1 MRLFIAMNKTLWL
14 RLIAISGALSVM
26 FGAFG
31 AHGLED
37 RLSASYLDTFN
48 TAVRYQILH
57 SLALLGIICL
67 PDHLVKLRT
76 LHWVA
81 ISFAA
86 GVLLFSGSLYLLVL
100 FDSIC
105 PQDLIGLLEGFLFF
119 YHLHKLFLLYV
130 CYLLGQA
137 NKL

>member
-1 MRLFIAMNKTLWL
+1 MCGFFIAMNKILWL
-14 RLIAISGALSVM
+14 RLIAISGALSVT

-48 TAVRYQILH
+48 TAVRYQFLH
-57 SLALLGIICL
+57 TLALLGIICL

-76 LHWVA
+76 LHWVS

-100 FDSIC
+100 FDIPSLGVIT
-105 PQDLIGLLEGFLFF
+105 PIGGAALILGWVLL
-119 YHLHKLFLLYV
+119 LLSV
-130 CYLLGQA
+130 RR
-137 NKL
+137 N

>member
-1 MRLFIAMNKTLWL
+1 VRLFIAMNKTLWL
-14 RLIAISGALSVM
+14 RLIAISGALSIM

-48 TAVRYQILH
+48 TAVRYQFLH
-57 SLALLGIICL
+57 TLALLGIICL

-76 LHWVA
+76 LHWVS
-81 ISFAA
+81 ISFAV

-100 FDSIC
+100 FDIPSLGVIT
-105 PQDLIGLLEGFLFF
+105 PIGGAALILGWVLL
-119 YHLHKLFLLYV
+119 LLSV
-130 CYLLGQA
+130 RR
-137 NKL
+137 N

>member
-14 RLIAISGALSVM
+14 RLIAISGALSIM

-48 TAVRYQILH
+48 TAVRYQFLH
-57 SLALLGIICL
+57 TLALLGIICL

-76 LHWVA
+76 LHWVS

-100 FDSIC
+100 FDIPSLGVIT
-105 PQDLIGLLEGFLFF
+105 PIGGAALILGWVLL
-119 YHLHKLFLLYV
+119 LLSV
-130 CYLLGQA
+130 RRH
-137 NKL
+137 

>member
-1 MRLFIAMNKTLWL
+1 MCGFFIAMNKVLWL

-57 SLALLGIICL
+57 TLALLGIICL

-100 FDSIC
+100 FDIPSLGVIT
-105 PQDLIGLLEGFLFF
+105 PIGGAALILGWVLL
-119 YHLHKLFLLYV
+119 LLSV
-130 CYLLGQA
+130 RR
-137 NKL
+137 N

>member
-14 RLIAISGALSVM
+14 RLIAISGALSIM

-37 RLSASYLDTFN
+37 RLSPSYLDTFN
-48 TAVRYQILH
+48 TAVRYQFLH
-57 SLALLGIICL
+57 TLALLGIICL

-76 LHWVA
+76 LHWVS
-81 ISFAA
+81 ISFAV

-100 FDSIC
+100 FDIPSLGVIT
-105 PQDLIGLLEGFLFF
+105 PIGGAALILGWVLL
-119 YHLHKLFLLYV
+119 LLSV
-130 CYLLGQA
+130 RR
-137 NKL
+137 N

>member
-1 MRLFIAMNKTLWL
+1 MNKTLWL
-14 RLIAISGALSVM
+14 RLIAISGALSIM

-100 FDSIC
+100 FDIPSLGVIT
-105 PQDLIGLLEGFLFF
+105 PIGGAALILGWVLL
-119 YHLHKLFLLYV
+119 LLSV
-130 CYLLGQA
+130 RR
-137 NKL
+137 N

>member
-1 MRLFIAMNKTLWL
+1 MCGFFIAMNKILWL
-14 RLIAISGALSVM
+14 RLIAISGALSVT

-48 TAVRYQILH
+48 TAVRYQFLH
-57 SLALLGIICL
+57 TLALLGIICL

-100 FDSIC
+100 FDIPSLGMIT
-105 PQDLIGLLEGFLFF
+105 PIGGASLILGWVLL
-119 YHLHKLFLLYV
+119 LLSV
-130 CYLLGQA
+130 RRH
-137 NKL
+137 

>member
-1 MRLFIAMNKTLWL
+1 MCGFFIAMNKTLWL
-14 RLIAISGALSVM
+14 RLIAISGALSIM

-48 TAVRYQILH
+48 TAVRYQILR

-100 FDSIC
+100 FDIPSLGMIT
-105 PQDLIGLLEGFLFF
+105 PIGGASLILGWVLL
-119 YHLHKLFLLYV
+119 LLSV
-130 CYLLGQA
+130 RRH
-137 NKL
+137 

>member
-1 MRLFIAMNKTLWL
+1 MCGFFIAMNKTLWL

-100 FDSIC
+100 FDIPSLGVIT
-105 PQDLIGLLEGFLFF
+105 PIGGAALILGWVLL
-119 YHLHKLFLLYV
+119 LLSV
-130 CYLLGQA
+130 RR
-137 NKL
+137 N

>member
-1 MRLFIAMNKTLWL
+1 MNKTLWL
-14 RLIAISGALSVM
+14 RLIAISGALSIM

-57 SLALLGIICL
+57 TLALLGIICL

-76 LHWVA
+76 LHWVS

-100 FDSIC
+100 FDIPSLGVIT
-105 PQDLIGLLEGFLFF
+105 PIGGAALILGWVLL
-119 YHLHKLFLLYV
+119 LLSV
-130 CYLLGQA
+130 RR
-137 NKL
+137 N

>member
-1 MRLFIAMNKTLWL
+1 MCGFFIAMNKILWL
-14 RLIAISGALSVM
+14 RLIAISGALSVT

-48 TAVRYQILH
+48 TAVRYQFLH
-57 SLALLGIICL
+57 TLALLGIICL

-81 ISFAA
+81 ISFAV

-100 FDSIC
+100 FDIPSLGMIT
-105 PQDLIGLLEGFLFF
+105 PIGGASLILGWVLL
-119 YHLHKLFLLYV
+119 LLSV
-130 CYLLGQA
+130 RRH
-137 NKL
+137 

>member
-1 MRLFIAMNKTLWL
+1 MCGFFIAMNKILWL
-14 RLIAISGALSVM
+14 RLIAISGALSVT

-48 TAVRYQILH
+48 TAVRYQFLH
-57 SLALLGIICL
+57 PLALLGIICL

-81 ISFAA
+81 ISFTA

-100 FDSIC
+100 FDIPSLGMIT
-105 PQDLIGLLEGFLFF
+105 PIGGASLILGWVLL
-119 YHLHKLFLLYV
+119 LLSV
-130 CYLLGQA
+130 RRH
-137 NKL
+137 

>member
-1 MRLFIAMNKTLWL
+1 MCGFFIAMNKILWL
-14 RLIAISGALSVM
+14 RLIAISGALSVT

-81 ISFAA
+81 ISFTV
-86 GVLLFSGSLYLLVL
+86 GVLLFSGSLYLLAIFDIPSLGMITPIGGASLILGWVL
-100 FDSIC
+100 
-105 PQDLIGLLEGFLFF
+105 LLLSVRR
-119 YHLHKLFLLYV
+119 H
-130 CYLLGQA
+130 
-137 NKL
+137 

>member
-1 MRLFIAMNKTLWL
+1 MNKTLWL
-14 RLIAISGALSVM
+14 RLIAISGALSIM

-48 TAVRYQILH
+48 IAVRYQFLH
-57 SLALLGIICL
+57 TLALLGIICL

-76 LHWVA
+76 LHWVS

-100 FDSIC
+100 FDIPSLGVIT
-105 PQDLIGLLEGFLFF
+105 PIGGAALILGWVLL
-119 YHLHKLFLLYV
+119 LLSV
-130 CYLLGQA
+130 RR
-137 NKL
+137 N

>member
-1 MRLFIAMNKTLWL
+1 MCGFFIAMNKILWL
-14 RLIAISGALSVM
+14 RLIAISGALSVT

-31 AHGLED
+31 AHRLED

-48 TAVRYQILH
+48 TAVRYQFIH
-57 SLALLGIICL
+57 TLALLGIICL

-81 ISFAA
+81 ISFTV

-100 FDSIC
+100 FDIPSLGMIT
-105 PQDLIGLLEGFLFF
+105 PIGGASWILGWVLL
-119 YHLHKLFLLYV
+119 LLSV
-130 CYLLGQA
+130 RRH
-137 NKL
+137 

>member
-1 MRLFIAMNKTLWL
+1 MCGFFIAMNKILWL
-14 RLIAISGALSVM
+14 RLIAISGALSVT

-48 TAVRYQILH
+48 TAARYQILH

-81 ISFAA
+81 ISFTV

-100 FDSIC
+100 FDIPSLGMIT
-105 PQDLIGLLEGFLFF
+105 PIGGASLILGWVLL
-119 YHLHKLFLLYV
+119 LLSV
-130 CYLLGQA
+130 RRH
-137 NKL
+137 

>member
-14 RLIAISGALSVM
+14 RLIAISGALSIM

-48 TAVRYQILH
+48 TAVRYQFLH
-57 SLALLGIICL
+57 TLALLGIICL

-86 GVLLFSGSLYLLVL
+86 GVLLFSGSLYLLIL
-100 FDSIC
+100 FDIPSLGVIT
-105 PQDLIGLLEGFLFF
+105 PIGGAALILGWVLL
-119 YHLHKLFLLYV
+119 LLSV
-130 CYLLGQA
+130 RRH
-137 NKL
+137 

>member
-1 MRLFIAMNKTLWL
+1 MCGFFIAMNKVLWL

-37 RLSASYLDTFN
+37 RLSASYLDTFI
-48 TAVRYQILH
+48 TAVRYQFLH
-57 SLALLGIICL
+57 TLALLGIICL

-76 LHWVA
+76 LHWVS

-100 FDSIC
+100 FDIPSLGVIT
-105 PQDLIGLLEGFLFF
+105 PIGGAALILGWVLL
-119 YHLHKLFLLYV
+119 LLSV
-130 CYLLGQA
+130 RR
-137 NKL
+137 N

>member
-1 MRLFIAMNKTLWL
+1 MNKTLWL
-14 RLIAISGALSVM
+14 RLIAISGALSIM

-48 TAVRYQILH
+48 IAVRYQFLH
-57 SLALLGIICL
+57 TLALLGIICL

-76 LHWVA
+76 LHWVS

-100 FDSIC
+100 FDIPSLGVIT
-105 PQDLIGLLEGFLFF
+105 PIGGAALILGWVLLILS
-119 YHLHKLFLLYV
+119 V
-130 CYLLGQA
+130 RR
-137 NKL
+137 N

>member
-1 MRLFIAMNKTLWL
+1 MCGFFIAMNKILWL
-14 RLIAISGALSVM
+14 RLIAISGALSVT

-48 TAVRYQILH
+48 TAVRYQFLH
-57 SLALLGIICL
+57 TLALLGIICL

-81 ISFAA
+81 ISFTA

-100 FDSIC
+100 FDIPSLGVIT
-105 PQDLIGLLEGFLFF
+105 PIGGASLILGWVLL
-119 YHLHKLFLLYV
+119 LLSV
-130 CYLLGQA
+130 RRH
-137 NKL
+137 

>member
-1 MRLFIAMNKTLWL
+1 MCGFFIAMNKILWL

-31 AHGLED
+31 AHELED

-48 TAVRYQILH
+48 TAVRYQFLH
-57 SLALLGIICL
+57 TLALLGIICL

-81 ISFAA
+81 ISFTA

-100 FDSIC
+100 FDIPSLGVIT
-105 PQDLIGLLEGFLFF
+105 PIGGAALILGWVLL
-119 YHLHKLFLLYV
+119 LLSV
-130 CYLLGQA
+130 RR
-137 NKL
+137 N

>member
-1 MRLFIAMNKTLWL
+1 MCGFFIAMNKTLWL

-76 LHWVA
+76 LHWVS

-100 FDSIC
+100 FDIPSLGVIT
-105 PQDLIGLLEGFLFF
+105 PIGGAALILGWVLL
-119 YHLHKLFLLYV
+119 LLSV
-130 CYLLGQA
+130 RR
-137 NKL
+137 N

>member
-1 MRLFIAMNKTLWL
+1 MCGFFIAMNKTLWL

-37 RLSASYLDTFN
+37 RLSASYLNTFN
-48 TAVRYQILH
+48 TAVRYQFLH
-57 SLALLGIICL
+57 TLALLGIICL

-81 ISFAA
+81 ISFAV

-100 FDSIC
+100 FDI
-105 PQDLIGLLEGFLFF
+105 PILGVITPIGGAALILGWVLL
-119 YHLHKLFLLYV
+119 LLSV
-130 CYLLGQA
+130 RR
-137 NKL
+137 N

>member
-1 MRLFIAMNKTLWL
+1 MCGFFIAMNKTLWL

-81 ISFAA
+81 ISFAV

-100 FDSIC
+100 FDIPSLGMIT
-105 PQDLIGLLEGFLFF
+105 PIGGASLILGWVLL
-119 YHLHKLFLLYV
+119 LLSV
-130 CYLLGQA
+130 RRH
-137 NKL
+137 

>member
-1 MRLFIAMNKTLWL
+1 MCGFFIAMNKILWL

-48 TAVRYQILH
+48 TAVRYQFLH
-57 SLALLGIICL
+57 TLALLGIICL

-81 ISFAA
+81 ISFAV

-100 FDSIC
+100 FDIRSLGVIT
-105 PQDLIGLLEGFLFF
+105 PIGGAALILGWVLL
-119 YHLHKLFLLYV
+119 LLSV
-130 CYLLGQA
+130 RR
-137 NKL
+137 N

>member
-1 MRLFIAMNKTLWL
+1 MCGFFIAMNKILWL

-37 RLSASYLDTFN
+37 RLSASYLNTFN
-48 TAVRYQILH
+48 TAVRYQFLH
-57 SLALLGIICL
+57 TLALLGIICL

-81 ISFAA
+81 ISFAV

-100 FDSIC
+100 FDISSLGVIT
-105 PQDLIGLLEGFLFF
+105 PIGGAALILGWVLL
-119 YHLHKLFLLYV
+119 LLSV
-130 CYLLGQA
+130 RR
-137 NKL
+137 N

>member
-1 MRLFIAMNKTLWL
+1 MCGFFIAMNKILWL

-48 TAVRYQILH
+48 TAVRYQFLH
-57 SLALLGIICL
+57 TLALLGIICL
-67 PDHLVKLRT
+67 QDHLVKLRT

-86 GVLLFSGSLYLLVL
+86 GVLLFSGSLYLLIL
-100 FDSIC
+100 FDIPSLGVIT
-105 PQDLIGLLEGFLFF
+105 PIGGAALILGWVLL
-119 YHLHKLFLLYV
+119 LLSV
-130 CYLLGQA
+130 RRH
-137 NKL
+137 

>member
-1 MRLFIAMNKTLWL
+1 MNKTRWL
-14 RLIAISGALSVM
+14 RLIAVSGALSVTL
-26 FGAFG
+26 GAFG

-48 TAVRYQILH
+48 TAVRYQFLH
-57 SLALLGIICL
+57 TLALLGIICL
-67 PDHLVKLRT
+67 PDHLVKLQM

-100 FDSIC
+100 FDIPSLGVIT
-105 PQDLIGLLEGFLFF
+105 PVGGAALVLGWA
-119 YHLHKLFLLYV
+119 FLLSSV
-130 CYLLGQA
+130 RR
-137 NKL
+137 N

>member
-1 MRLFIAMNKTLWL
+1 MNKTLWL
-14 RLIAISGALSVM
+14 RLIAISGALSIM

-100 FDSIC
+100 FDIPSLGMIT
-105 PQDLIGLLEGFLFF
+105 PIGGASLILGWVLL
-119 YHLHKLFLLYV
+119 LLSV
-130 CYLLGQA
+130 RRH
-137 NKL
+137 

>member
-1 MRLFIAMNKTLWL
+1 MCGFFIAMNKILWL

-48 TAVRYQILH
+48 TAVRYQFLH
-57 SLALLGIICL
+57 TLALLGIICL

-100 FDSIC
+100 FDIPSLGVIT
-105 PQDLIGLLEGFLFF
+105 PIGGAALILGWVLL
-119 YHLHKLFLLYV
+119 LLSV
-130 CYLLGQA
+130 RRH
-137 NKL
+137 

>member
-1 MRLFIAMNKTLWL
+1 MNKTLWL
-14 RLIAISGALSVM
+14 RLIAISGALSIM

-81 ISFAA
+81 ISFTV

-100 FDSIC
+100 FDIPSLGMIT
-105 PQDLIGLLEGFLFF
+105 PIGGASWILGWVLL
-119 YHLHKLFLLYV
+119 LLSV
-130 CYLLGQA
+130 RRH
-137 NKL
+137 

>member
-1 MRLFIAMNKTLWL
+1 MCGFFIAMNKILWL
-14 RLIAISGALSVM
+14 RLIAISGALSVT

-48 TAVRYQILH
+48 TAVRYQFLH
-57 SLALLGIICL
+57 TLALLGIICL

-76 LHWVA
+76 LQWVV
-81 ISFAA
+81 ISFTV

-100 FDSIC
+100 FDIPSLGMIT
-105 PQDLIGLLEGFLFF
+105 PIGGASLILGWVLL
-119 YHLHKLFLLYV
+119 LLSV
-130 CYLLGQA
+130 RRH
-137 NKL
+137 

>member
-1 MRLFIAMNKTLWL
+1 MCGFFIAMNKILWL
-14 RLIAISGALSVM
+14 RLIAISGALSVT

-48 TAVRYQILH
+48 TAVRYQFLH
-57 SLALLGIICL
+57 TLALLGIICL

-76 LHWVA
+76 LHWVS
-81 ISFAA
+81 ISFAV

-100 FDSIC
+100 FDIPSLGVIT
-105 PQDLIGLLEGFLFF
+105 PIGGAALILGWVLL
-119 YHLHKLFLLYV
+119 LLSV
-130 CYLLGQA
+130 RR
-137 NKL
+137 N

>member
-1 MRLFIAMNKTLWL
+1 MNKTLWL
-14 RLIAISGALSVM
+14 RLIAISGALSIM

-48 TAVRYQILH
+48 TAVRYQFLH
-57 SLALLGIICL
+57 TLALLGIICL

-86 GVLLFSGSLYLLVL
+86 GILLFSGSLYLLVL
-100 FDSIC
+100 FDIPSLGVIT
-105 PQDLIGLLEGFLFF
+105 PVGGATLVLGWA
-119 YHLHKLFLLYV
+119 FLLSSV
-130 CYLLGQA
+130 RR
-137 NKL
+137 N

>member
-1 MRLFIAMNKTLWL
+1 MCGFFIAMNKTLWL
-14 RLIAISGALSVM
+14 RLIAISGALSVT

-48 TAVRYQILH
+48 TAVRYQFLH
-57 SLALLGIICL
+57 TLALLGIICL

-100 FDSIC
+100 FDIPSLGMIT
-105 PQDLIGLLEGFLFF
+105 PIGGASLILGWVLL
-119 YHLHKLFLLYV
+119 LLSV
-130 CYLLGQA
+130 RRH
-137 NKL
+137 

>member
-1 MRLFIAMNKTLWL
+1 MCGFFIAMNKTLWL
-14 RLIAISGALSVM
+14 RLIAISGALSIM

-76 LHWVA
+76 LHWVS

-100 FDSIC
+100 FDIPSLGVIT
-105 PQDLIGLLEGFLFF
+105 PIGGAALILGWVLL
-119 YHLHKLFLLYV
+119 LLSV
-130 CYLLGQA
+130 RR
-137 NKL
+137 N

>member
-1 MRLFIAMNKTLWL
+1 MNKTLWL
-14 RLIAISGALSVM
+14 RLIAISGALSIM

-48 TAVRYQILH
+48 TAVRYQFLH
-57 SLALLGIICL
+57 TLALLGIICL

-76 LHWVA
+76 LHWVS
-81 ISFAA
+81 ISFAV

-100 FDSIC
+100 FDIPSLGVIT
-105 PQDLIGLLEGFLFF
+105 PIGGAALILGWVLL
-119 YHLHKLFLLYV
+119 LLSV
-130 CYLLGQA
+130 RRH
-137 NKL
+137 

>member
-1 MRLFIAMNKTLWL
+1 MNKTLWL
-14 RLIAISGALSVM
+14 RLIAISGALSIM

-37 RLSASYLDTFN
+37 RLSASYLDIFN
-48 TAVRYQILH
+48 TAVRYQFLH
-57 SLALLGIICL
+57 TLALLGIICL

-86 GVLLFSGSLYLLVL
+86 GILLFSGSLYLLVL
-100 FDSIC
+100 FDIPSLGVIT
-105 PQDLIGLLEGFLFF
+105 PIGGAALILGWALLLSS
-119 YHLHKLFLLYV
+119 V
-130 CYLLGQA
+130 RR
-137 NKL
+137 N